1 MGLQQ
6 MALTRAHEEHE
17 VSPDIRRIY
26 AGIRVAFDLPFV
38 PTIFKLSAG
47 IPEYLKVVWKDL
59 ETVVSSREFETASL
73 AIQEISHSAAVSGG
87 WSFSDQPSLLAA
99 DKFSNADIRV
109 IGGIVGLFARATA
122 QAGLA
127 TRLIQRGYS
136 GGQRGRVTRLKQV
149 SALAHMVRVHIPNER
164 EAGLRVWL
172 IYSDIK
178 KTTGARHVMSLFRA
192 LSPFPSYLA
201 SAWLDSKRLLA
212 DPEFIAAAEDLNR
225 RSRALLAGLP
235 VRDHRSI
242 LKELEPA
249 AWREIEETVD
259 GFARLLPQLVLLTSV
274 WQRSFPNAA
283 RLIGAA

>member
-1 MGLQQ
+1 
-6 MALTRAHEEHE
+6 MALTRAYEEHE
-17 VSPDIRRIY
+17 VTPEIRRIY

-47 IPEYLKVVWKDL
+47 IPEYLKVLWKDL
-59 ETVVSSREFETASL
+59 ESVAASREFETAAL
-73 AIQEISHSAAVSGG
+73 ALQEIAHSAAISGG

-109 IGGIVGLFARATA
+109 IGGIVGLFARATVQVGLCSRLM
-122 QAGLA
+122 QAG
-127 TRLIQRGYS
+127 YC

-149 SALAHMVRVHIPNER
+149 SALAQMVRVHIPNER

-178 KTTGARHVMSLFRA
+178 KTTGAKNVLSLFRA

-212 DPEFIAAAEDLNR
+212 DPAFIAATEDLNR
-225 RSRALLAGLP
+225 RSRALLARLP
-235 VRDHRSI
+235 VRDHRS
-242 LKELEPA
+242 LVKELAPA
-249 AWREIEETVD
+249 AWREIEETID
-259 GFARLLPQLVLLTSV
+259 GFARLLPQFVLLTSV
-274 WQRSFPNAA
+274 WQRSFPSAS